1 MNIEDVPK
9 ELRRVQS
16 RIRTTLPMMEVI
28 RPAVR
33 DGKSHL
39 QLAMQLLQYERREGE
54 LLAQIRAA
62 RPKKPATTAVVKSH

>member
-1 MNIEDVPK
+1 MNIEDVRK

-16 RIRTTLPMMEVI
+16 RIRTTLRMMEAI
-28 RPAVR
+28 RPALR
-33 DGKSHL
+33 HGKRHL

-62 RPKKPATTAVVKSH
+62 PPKKLAATAAGR